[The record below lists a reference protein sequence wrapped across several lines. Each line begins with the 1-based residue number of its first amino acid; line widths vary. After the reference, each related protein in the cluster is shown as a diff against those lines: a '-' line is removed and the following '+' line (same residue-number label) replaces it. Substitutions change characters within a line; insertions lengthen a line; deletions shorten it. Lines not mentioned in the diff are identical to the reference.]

1 MLNPSFSP
9 DRKSTL
15 SSSVATEA
23 SLSQYVQQRR
33 PATHQPAITHT
44 PLHPGSHVSLSLQPG
59 AQATEDTSQH
69 LSGASP
75 EPGSGGLSPAPSGT
89 LRDSSLLPLRSSQEP
104 LQAAGVRRAGSGTR
118 MSRLMTRSRVAHS
131 RDSSSEQDSKPP
143 PRDVTRD
150 ERGRRVERSRVVR
163 ADVHFIGE
171 ISGASDF
178 RSSQPALFCRY
189 RLLYDGFK
197 SWSVAQGEESGTTQ
211 VASAGPADL
220 ERFIPWEHPLDL
232 HLTTQKLEAWPRL
245 LLMVFARDDATRR
258 DCFVSYAVCPLP
270 VTPGIHHMS
279 CRTWQPVEAQRI
291 QQRTL
296 TAAFLGIAPRMDDD
310 LSDMGFIANASLR
323 EEAGPHIWSM
333 GQGTVHLRLQ
343 MLCKHL
349 GALTRQQGD
358 SLYKSLEN
366 FQANIE
372 ASRRK
377 EQMRNAAMQEYQ
389 QEGKETT
396 GSTNGAGDGESAGLR
411 QLREGRQAR
420 FESARQALEARRS
433 SHSSLAGGELD
444 RSRSVDP
451 MTRRAADGSDRETR
465 AVHSAPRD
473 SRSGTSLRRGAS
485 SSGHDDFNAANE
497 SPRALSPGR
506 QRERS
511 EMKPR
516 QTDEQRLAARTARRN
531 AI

>member
-1 MLNPSFSP
+1 
-9 DRKSTL
+9 
-15 SSSVATEA
+15 V
-23 SLSQYVQQRR
+23 
-33 PATHQPAITHT
+33 
-44 PLHPGSHVSLSLQPG
+44 GCG
-59 AQATEDTSQH
+59 
-69 LSGASP
+69 LSGC
-75 EPGSGGLSPAPSGT
+75 
-89 LRDSSLLPLRSSQEP
+89 
-104 LQAAGVRRAGSGTR
+104 
-118 MSRLMTRSRVAHS
+118 RLMTRSRVAHS

-178 RSSQPALFCRY
+178 RPSQPALFCRY
-189 RLLYDGFK
+189 RLLYDGG
-197 SWSVAQGEESGTTQ
+197 SSLVCVQLGEESGTTQ

-296 TAAFLGIAPRMDDD
+296 TAAAALLGIAPRMDDD
-310 LSDMGFIANASLR
+310 LSDMGFIVNASLR
-323 EEAGPHIWSM
+323 EEAGPHIWST

-396 GSTNGAGDGESAGLR
+396 GSANGAGGGESAGLP

-433 SHSSLAGGELD
+433 SHTSLDSSLAGGELD

-451 MTRRAADGSDRETR
+451 MTRRVAGGSDRETR

-473 SRSGTSLRRGAS
+473 SRSGTSPIRRGAS
-485 SSGHDDFNAANE
+485 SSGHDDVDAANE

-511 EMKPR
+511 ETKPR
-516 QTDEQRLAARTARRN
+516 QIDEQRLAARTARRN
-531 AI
+531 AS